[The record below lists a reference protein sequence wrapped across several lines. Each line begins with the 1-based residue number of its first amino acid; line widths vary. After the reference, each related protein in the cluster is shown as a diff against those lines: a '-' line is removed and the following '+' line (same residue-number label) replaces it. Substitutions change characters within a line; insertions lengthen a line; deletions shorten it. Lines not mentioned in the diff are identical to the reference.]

1 MGPTTTSLVPN
12 VGHYFHM
19 AWGVTKCTIKYF
31 HVLVGDAHGAS
42 ITPLVCSPPLAPW
55 AWVLILEPLGAFH

>member
-1 MGPTTTSLVPN
+1 MGPTTSLVLN
-12 VGHYFHM
+12 VGPYFHM

-31 HVLVGDAHGAS
+31 HVLLVGDAHGAS

-55 AWVLILEPLGAFH
+55 AWALTLEPLGVFH